1 MSFDQNKILSTVQD
15 QLTLFE
21 KLLTYIEITPVLG
34 LSFSSSEFCDKQ
46 SLTNLISKIRKSNY
60 PTVYNIS
67 CADEVQRG
75 QLISRFQEF
84 QTRNTL
90 QTRGKDRLNVSR
102 FNNVDSETLYL
113 GSSMNDIPGRIK
125 QHFGGG
131 NFRTYSLHLS
141 KWASDLVYDIKLS
154 TYVIIH
160 RQDGRLERPFVELV
174 EQALWD
180 HYKPVFGKK
189 SGL

>member
-1 MSFDQNKILSTVQD
+1 MSFNQNEILRTVQQ

-21 KLLTYIEITPVLG
+21 KLLTYVEIKPVLA
-34 LSFSSSEFCDKQ
+34 LSFTSSEFYDKQ
-46 SLTNLISKIRKSNY
+46 NLTNLISKIRKSNY

-67 CADEVQRG
+67 CLDEVQRG
-75 QLISRFQEF
+75 QLIRRFQEF
-84 QTRNTL
+84 QKWNTI
-90 QTRGKDRLNVSR
+90 QTRDKDRINVSR
-102 FNNVDSETLYL
+102 FNSVDSETLYL

-125 QHFGGG
+125 QHLGGG
-131 NFRTYSLHLS
+131 SFRTYSLHLS
-141 KWASDLVYDIKLS
+141 KWASDLVYDITLS
-154 TYVIIH
+154 TYVILH
-160 RQDGRLERPFVELV
+160 RQDVKLDRPFVELV

>member
-1 MSFDQNKILSTVQD
+1 MSFDQNRILSTVQD

-21 KLLTYIEITPVLG
+21 KLLTYIEITPATGLG
-34 LSFSSSEFCDKQ
+34 FSSSEFCDKQ
-46 SLTNLISKIRKSNY
+46 SLTNLISKIRKNNY
-60 PTVYNIS
+60 PIVYNIS
-67 CADEVQRG
+67 CADEFQRG

-84 QTRNTL
+84 QARNAIL
-90 QTRGKDRLNVSR
+90 TRGKDRLNVSR

-125 QHFGGG
+125 QHLGGG

-141 KWASDLVYDIKLS
+141 KWASDLVYDITLS
-154 TYVIIH
+154 TYVIRH
-160 RQDGRLERPFVELV
+160 KQDRRLERPFVELI